1 MRVDIKNIASFLL
14 DKYLFILFVVGLITL
29 ISGLGLNNFKLDAS
43 SDALVLEN
51 DESLKVYRETE
62 DEFGDSSFL
71 IITYEP
77 KKELFSDYSISR
89 IANLEQDLKKID
101 GVDSVLSLLDAPIFF
116 QPKVGL
122 SEVSDNLKNLSDD
135 EVNLSLAKDE
145 IIKNPIYKELII
157 SEDGN
162 ITAMQVVLK
171 GNKEYNQLI
180 NDRYDAL
187 EKLDSNEPL
196 TTKRKNELQNKLETI
211 NSRISELNNQES
223 DFNKLLISEIRQ
235 TLNKY
240 KDEATIY
247 LGGPSMIATDMMD
260 YIESDLVI
268 FGTAVAVI
276 FALMLYL
283 FFGSLWYVLL
293 PLMNAFLAT
302 FITAGFLGFMDWKI
316 SVVSSNFIALLLILT
331 ISLTVHLLVKINEI
345 IKSGDTK
352 NISGVNFRETDLK
365 TAIEEG
371 YVQMLAP
378 CFFAALTT
386 AVAFLSL
393 TFGELKPVIEFG
405 KMMAFG
411 ISIAFILTFTFLPC
425 TIYLIS
431 RFNTKDFLSLHKI
444 TTSLLNFS
452 NNNKTLITTSFVL
465 VFLIFSFGISKLE
478 VENRFIDYFDKDT
491 EIYKGMYEIDS
502 KLGGTATLD
511 IIISEPAESDIPEK
525 SKVENIKT
533 NLTVIANDFSFDDLF
548 EDDLFEDISSD
559 ASGYWWNTYSL
570 KTLEEIHDY
579 LDSIPEI
586 GKVLSVASGIKLA
599 REINDGEDLNDLELA
614 LLRSVLPEDIRET
627 LLYSYINKD
636 DSVVRI
642 STRVNESAANLNRN
656 ELLEKIN
663 YDLQNQFNLK
673 PDQYEITG
681 LAVLY
686 NNMLQSLFK
695 SQIGS
700 LLIVFAVISIML
712 LLIFKS
718 FKVMIIGLIP
728 NIFVASSVMGLLGLL
743 RIPLDI
749 MTITVAAI
757 SVGMAVDN
765 TIHYIYRYKK
775 ELKKTN
781 SVEQALANA
790 HTTTGRAIFYTATTI
805 AAGFCILS
813 LSNFFPTVL
822 FGLFTSLAM
831 VLAFITSLTV
841 LPNLLVKYKVFQ

>member
-1 MRVDIKNIASFLL
+1 MRIDLNKLAKQLL
-14 DKYLFILFVVGLITL
+14 HKYLVILFIVFVVTV
-29 ISGLGLNNFKLDAS
+29 ISGFGLTNFKLDAS

-51 DESLKVYRETE
+51 DESLKAYREAE

-77 KKELFSDYSISR
+77 NQELFSDYSINI
-89 IANLEQDLKKID
+89 IANLENDLKNID

-122 SEVSDNLKNLSDD
+122 TQVADNLKDLTFEDINL
-135 EVNLSLAKDE
+135 ELAKDE
-145 IIKNPIYKELII
+145 IINNPIYKELII
-157 SEDGN
+157 SNDGSV
-162 ITAMQVVLK
+162 TAMQVVLR
-171 GNKEYNQLI
+171 GNDEYDLLIKE
-180 NDRYDAL
+180 RYEL
-187 EKLDSNEPL
+187 LDILSSKEPL
-196 TTKRKNELQNKLETI
+196 SNDVKVNLQKRLIEINKRV
-211 NSRISELNNQES
+211 SMLNNQES
-223 DFNKLLISEIRQ
+223 DFNKQLISNIR
-235 TLNKY
+235 NVISKY

-247 LGGPSMIATDMMD
+247 LGGPSMIATDMMQ

-268 FGTAVAVI
+268 FGSAVALI
-276 FALMLYL
+276 FALMLFI
-283 FFGSLWYVLL
+283 FFGSLWFVLL

-302 FITAGFLGFMDWKI
+302 FITAGFLGYMDWKI

-331 ISLTVHLLVKINEI
+331 ISLTVHLLVKINELNKQTNFKDAI
-345 IKSGDTK
+345 IQ
-352 NISGVNFRETDLK
+352 
-365 TAIEEG
+365 G
-371 YVQMLAP
+371 YDQMFAP

-393 TFGELKPVIEFG
+393 TFGDLKPVIEFG

-411 ISIAFILTFTFLPC
+411 ISIAFMLTFTFLPC
-425 TIYLIS
+425 ALYFINQS
-431 RFNTKDFLSLHKI
+431 NTKDYLSLHKV
-444 TTSLLNFS
+444 TQTLLNFS
-452 NNNKTLITTSFVL
+452 QNNRQFITFSFLTL
-465 VFLIFSFGISKLE
+465 FSILCFGISKLE
-478 VENRFIDYFDKDT
+478 VENRFIDYFDKET

-511 IIISEPAESDIPEK
+511 IIISQPDDSFESIEIQDE
-525 SKVENIKT
+525 
-533 NLTVIANDFSFDDLF
+533 FF
-548 EDDLFEDISSD
+548 EDDLFEDETSE
-559 ASGYWWNTYSL
+559 AAGYWWNIYSL
-570 KTLEEIHDY
+570 NELEKIHDY

-586 GKVLSVASGIKLA
+586 GKVLSVASGVKLA
-599 REINDGEDLNDLELA
+599 RQINDGEDLNDLELA
-614 LLRSVLPEDIRET
+614 LLRSVLPEDIRES

-642 STRVNESAANLNRN
+642 STRVNESASNLNRN
-656 ELLEKIN
+656 DLLNMIDNK
-663 YDLQNQFNLK
+663 LQTEFNLD
-673 PDQYEITG
+673 PSQYEMTG

-700 LLIVFAVISIML
+700 LLIVFAVISLML
-712 LLIFKS
+712 FLIFKS
-718 FKVMIIGLIP
+718 IKIMIIGLIP

-743 RIPLDI
+743 NIPLDI

-775 ELKKTN
+775 ELKVTN
-781 SVEQALANA
+781 SAQNALKNA
-790 HTTTGRAIFYTATTI
+790 HATTGRAIFYTASTI

-813 LSNFFPTVL
+813 LSNFFPTIL
-822 FGLFTSLAM
+822 FGLFTSIAM
-831 VLAFITSLTV
+831 ILAFVSSLTL

>member
-1 MRVDIKNIASFLL
+1 MRIDLKNIGNFLL
-14 DKYLFILFVVGLITL
+14 DRYLLILLLVFTLTIITSVGL
-29 ISGLGLNNFKLDAS
+29 SNFKLDAS
-43 SDALVLEN
+43 SDALVLES
-51 DESLKVYRETE
+51 DESLKTYREAE

-71 IITYEP
+71 IVTYEP
-77 KKELFSDYSISR
+77 KNELFSEYSLKKISQ
-89 IANLEQDLKKID
+89 LESDLKNID
-101 GVDSVLSLLDAPIFF
+101 GVDSVLSILDAPIFF
-116 QPKVGL
+116 QPRVGL
-122 SEVSDNLKNLSDD
+122 SEVSDNLKNLTDP
-135 EVNLSLAKDE
+135 EVDLNLAKEE
-145 IIKNPIYKELII
+145 IINNPIYKELII
-157 SEDGN
+157 SNDGKT
-162 ITAMQVVLK
+162 TAMQVVLK

-180 NDRYDAL
+180 NSRYEIL
-187 EKLDSNEPL
+187 EKLDSREPL
-196 TTKRKNELQNKLETI
+196 TSKTTNQLQNDLENI
-211 NSRISELNNQES
+211 NTRISEINNQES
-223 DFNKLLISEIRQ
+223 EFNKLLIAEIRQ
-235 TLNKY
+235 TLDIY
-240 KDEATIY
+240 RDEATIY
-247 LGGPSMIATDMMD
+247 LGGPSMIATDMME

-268 FGTAVAVI
+268 FGTAVALI

-293 PLMNAFLAT
+293 PLLNAFLAT

-345 IKSGDTK
+345 KKEK
-352 NISGVNFRETDLK
+352 NLRN
-365 TAIEEG
+365 AIVEG
-371 YVQMLAP
+371 YGQMFAP

-425 TIYLIS
+425 AIYLVSKIK
-431 RFNTKDFLSLHKI
+431 TKDYLSLHKI
-444 TTSLLNFS
+444 TSWILDFS
-452 NNNKTLITTSFVL
+452 NNNKIIIGSSFIII
-465 VFLIFSFGISKLE
+465 FIIFSYGVSKLE
-478 VENRFIDYFDKDT
+478 VENRFIDYFDNET
-491 EIYKGMYEIDS
+491 EIYQGMYEIDS

-511 IIISEPAESDIPEK
+511 IIISEPTESDIPEK
-525 SKVENIKT
+525 SKMQNIAT
-533 NLTVIANDFSFDDLF
+533 NVAVIANDFSFDDLF
-548 EDDLFEDISSD
+548 EDDLFEDMTSD

-570 KTLEEIHDY
+570 KTLEDIHDY

-642 STRVNESAANLNRN
+642 STRVNESSANLNRN

-663 YDLQNQFNLK
+663 YDLQNEFNLK

-686 NNMLQSLFK
+686 NNMLQSLFQ

-718 FKVMIIGLIP
+718 FKVMVIGLIP

-743 RIPLDI
+743 KIPLDI

-775 ELKKTN
+775 ELKKTD
-781 SVEQALANA
+781 SVEKALGNA

>member
-1 MRVDIKNIASFLL
+1 MRIDLNKLAKQLL
-14 DKYLFILFVVGLITL
+14 HKYLVILFIVFVVTV
-29 ISGLGLNNFKLDAS
+29 ISGFGLTNFKLDAS

-51 DESLKVYRETE
+51 DESLKAYREAE

-77 KKELFSDYSISR
+77 NQELFSDYSINR
-89 IANLEQDLKKID
+89 IANLENDLKNID

-122 SEVSDNLKNLSDD
+122 TQVADNLKDLTFEDINL
-135 EVNLSLAKDE
+135 ELAKDE
-145 IIKNPIYKELII
+145 IINNPIYKELII
-157 SEDGN
+157 SNDGSV
-162 ITAMQVVLK
+162 TAMQVVLR
-171 GNKEYNQLI
+171 GNDEYDLLIKE
-180 NDRYDAL
+180 RYEL
-187 EKLDSNEPL
+187 LDILSSKEPL
-196 TTKRKNELQNKLETI
+196 SNDVKVNLQKRLIEINKRV
-211 NSRISELNNQES
+211 SMLNNQES
-223 DFNKLLISEIRQ
+223 DFNKQLISNIR
-235 TLNKY
+235 NVISKY

-247 LGGPSMIATDMMD
+247 LGGPSMIATDMMQ

-268 FGTAVAVI
+268 FGSAVALI
-276 FALMLYL
+276 FALMLFI
-283 FFGSLWYVLL
+283 FFGSLWFVLL

-302 FITAGFLGFMDWKI
+302 FITAGFLGYMDWKI

-331 ISLTVHLLVKINEI
+331 ISLTVHLLVKINELNKQTNFKDAI
-345 IKSGDTK
+345 IQ
-352 NISGVNFRETDLK
+352 
-365 TAIEEG
+365 G
-371 YVQMLAP
+371 YDQMFAP

-393 TFGELKPVIEFG
+393 TFGDLKPVIEFG

-411 ISIAFILTFTFLPC
+411 ISIAFMLTFTFLPC
-425 TIYLIS
+425 ALYFINQS
-431 RFNTKDFLSLHKI
+431 NTKDYLSLHKV
-444 TTSLLNFS
+444 TQTLLNFS
-452 NNNKTLITTSFVL
+452 QNNRQFITFSFLTL
-465 VFLIFSFGISKLE
+465 FSILCFGISKLE
-478 VENRFIDYFDKDT
+478 VENRFIDYFDEET

-511 IIISEPAESDIPEK
+511 IIISQPDDSFESIEIQDE
-525 SKVENIKT
+525 
-533 NLTVIANDFSFDDLF
+533 FF
-548 EDDLFEDISSD
+548 EDDLFEDETSE
-559 ASGYWWNTYSL
+559 AAGYWWNIYSL
-570 KTLEEIHDY
+570 NELEKIHDY

-586 GKVLSVASGIKLA
+586 GKVLSVASGVKLA
-599 REINDGEDLNDLELA
+599 RQINDGEDLNDLELA
-614 LLRSVLPEDIRET
+614 LLRSVLPEDIRES

-642 STRVNESAANLNRN
+642 STRVNESASNLNRN
-656 ELLEKIN
+656 DLLNMIDNK
-663 YDLQNQFNLK
+663 LQTEFNLD
-673 PDQYEITG
+673 PSQYEMTG

-700 LLIVFAVISIML
+700 LLIVFAVISLML
-712 LLIFKS
+712 FLIFKS
-718 FKVMIIGLIP
+718 IKIMIIGLIP

-743 RIPLDI
+743 NIPLDI

-775 ELKKTN
+775 ELKVTN
-781 SVEQALANA
+781 SAQNALKNA
-790 HTTTGRAIFYTATTI
+790 HATTGRAIFYTASTI

-813 LSNFFPTVL
+813 LSNFFPTIL
-822 FGLFTSLAM
+822 FGLFTSIAM
-831 VLAFITSLTV
+831 ILAFVSSLTL

>member
-14 DKYLFILFVVGLITL
+14 DKYLFILFFVGLITL

-157 SEDGN
+157 SKDGN

>member
-1 MRVDIKNIASFLL
+1 MRIDLNKLAKQLL
-14 DKYLFILFVVGLITL
+14 HKYLVILFIVFVVTV
-29 ISGLGLNNFKLDAS
+29 ISGFGLTNFKLDAS

-51 DESLKVYRETE
+51 DESLKAYREAE

-77 KKELFSDYSISR
+77 NQELFSDYSINR
-89 IANLEQDLKKID
+89 IANLENDLKNID

-122 SEVSDNLKNLSDD
+122 TQVADNLKDLTFEDINL
-135 EVNLSLAKDE
+135 ELAKDE
-145 IIKNPIYKELII
+145 IINNPIYKELII
-157 SEDGN
+157 SNDGSV
-162 ITAMQVVLK
+162 TAMQVVLR
-171 GNKEYNQLI
+171 GNDEYDLLIKE
-180 NDRYDAL
+180 RYEL
-187 EKLDSNEPL
+187 LDILSSKEPL
-196 TTKRKNELQNKLETI
+196 SNDVKVNLQKRLIEINKRVST
-211 NSRISELNNQES
+211 LNNQES
-223 DFNKLLISEIRQ
+223 DFNKQLISNIR
-235 TLNKY
+235 NVISKY

-247 LGGPSMIATDMMD
+247 LGGPSMIATDMMQ

-268 FGTAVAVI
+268 FGSAVALI
-276 FALMLYL
+276 FALMLFI
-283 FFGSLWYVLL
+283 FFGSLWFVLL

-302 FITAGFLGFMDWKI
+302 FITAGFLGYMDWKI

-331 ISLTVHLLVKINEI
+331 ISLTVHLLVKINELNKQTNFKDAI
-345 IKSGDTK
+345 IQ
-352 NISGVNFRETDLK
+352 
-365 TAIEEG
+365 G
-371 YVQMLAP
+371 YDQMFAP

-393 TFGELKPVIEFG
+393 TFGDLKPVIEFG

-411 ISIAFILTFTFLPC
+411 ISIAFMLTFTFLPC
-425 TIYLIS
+425 ALYFIKQS
-431 RFNTKDFLSLHKI
+431 NTKDYLSLHKV
-444 TTSLLNFS
+444 TQTLLNFS
-452 NNNKTLITTSFVL
+452 QNNRQFITFSFLTL
-465 VFLIFSFGISKLE
+465 FSILCFGISKLE
-478 VENRFIDYFDKDT
+478 VENRFIDYFDKET

-511 IIISEPAESDIPEK
+511 IIISQPDDSFESIEIQDE
-525 SKVENIKT
+525 
-533 NLTVIANDFSFDDLF
+533 FF
-548 EDDLFEDISSD
+548 EDDLFEDETSE
-559 ASGYWWNTYSL
+559 AAGYWWNIYSL
-570 KTLEEIHDY
+570 NELEKIHDY

-586 GKVLSVASGIKLA
+586 GKVLSVASGVKLA
-599 REINDGEDLNDLELA
+599 RQINDGEDLNDLELA
-614 LLRSVLPEDIRET
+614 LLRSVLPEDIRES

-642 STRVNESAANLNRN
+642 STRVNESASNLNRN
-656 ELLEKIN
+656 DLLKMIDN
-663 YDLQNQFNLK
+663 KLQTEFNLD
-673 PDQYEITG
+673 PSQYEMTG

-700 LLIVFAVISIML
+700 LLIVFAVISLML
-712 LLIFKS
+712 FLIFKS
-718 FKVMIIGLIP
+718 IKIMIIGLIP

-743 RIPLDI
+743 NIPLDI

-775 ELKKTN
+775 ELKVTN
-781 SVEQALANA
+781 SAENALKNA
-790 HTTTGRAIFYTATTI
+790 HATTGRAIFYTASTI

-813 LSNFFPTVL
+813 LSNFFPTIL
-822 FGLFTSLAM
+822 FGLFTSIAM
-831 VLAFITSLTV
+831 ILAFVSSLTL

>member
-1 MRVDIKNIASFLL
+1 MRIDLKNIGNFLL
-14 DKYLFILFVVGLITL
+14 DKYLLILSIVFVLTIITSVGL
-29 ISGLGLNNFKLDAS
+29 SNFKLDAS

-51 DESLKVYRETE
+51 DESLKTYREAE
-62 DEFGDSSFL
+62 EEFGDSSFL
-71 IITYEP
+71 IVTYEP
-77 KKELFSDYSISR
+77 KNELFSEYSLKKISE
-89 IANLEQDLKKID
+89 LESDLKNID
-101 GVDSVLSLLDAPIFF
+101 GVDSVLSILDAPIFF
-116 QPKVGL
+116 QPRVGL
-122 SEVSDNLKNLSDD
+122 SEVSDNLKNLTDSGVDL
-135 EVNLSLAKDE
+135 NLAKEE
-145 IIKNPIYKELII
+145 IINNPIYKELII
-157 SEDGN
+157 SSDGRV
-162 ITAMQVVLK
+162 TAMQVVLK
-171 GNKEYNQLI
+171 GNDEYNKLI
-180 NDRYDAL
+180 NLRYEILD
-187 EKLDSNEPL
+187 KLDSREPL
-196 TTKRKNELQNKLETI
+196 TSKTINQLQNDLENI
-211 NSRISELNNQES
+211 NTRISEINNQES
-223 DFNKLLISEIRQ
+223 EFNKLLIAEIRQ
-235 TLNKY
+235 TLDIY
-240 KDEATIY
+240 RDEATIY

-283 FFGSLWYVLL
+283 FFGSMWYVLL
-293 PLMNAFLAT
+293 PLLNAFLAT

-345 IKSGDTK
+345 KKEK
-352 NISGVNFRETDLK
+352 NLRN
-365 TAIEEG
+365 AIVEG
-371 YVQMLAP
+371 YGQMFAP

-411 ISIAFILTFTFLPC
+411 ISIAYILTFTFLPC
-425 TIYLIS
+425 AIYLVSKIK
-431 RFNTKDFLSLHKI
+431 TKDYLSLHRI
-444 TTSLLNFS
+444 TSWILDFS
-452 NNNKTLITTSFVL
+452 NNNKIIIGSSFIII
-465 VFLIFSFGISKLE
+465 FIIFSYGVSKLE
-478 VENRFIDYFDKDT
+478 VENRFIDYFDKET
-491 EIYKGMYEIDS
+491 EIYQGMYEIDS

-511 IIISEPAESDIPEK
+511 IIISEPIESDIPEK
-525 SKVENIKT
+525 SKMQNIAT
-533 NLTVIANDFSFDDLF
+533 NVAVIANDFSFDDLF
-548 EDDLFEDISSD
+548 ENDLFEDMTSD

-570 KTLEEIHDY
+570 KTLEDIHDY

-642 STRVNESAANLNRN
+642 STRVNESSTNLNRN

-663 YDLQNQFNLK
+663 YDLQNEFNLK

-686 NNMLQSLFK
+686 NNMLQSLFQ

-718 FKVMIIGLIP
+718 FKVMVIGLIP

-743 RIPLDI
+743 KIPLDI

-781 SVEQALANA
+781 SVEKALENA

>member
-1 MRVDIKNIASFLL
+1 MRIDLKNIGNFLL
-14 DKYLFILFVVGLITL
+14 DKYLLILSLVFVLTIITSVGL
-29 ISGLGLNNFKLDAS
+29 SNFKLDAS
-43 SDALVLEN
+43 SDALVLES
-51 DESLKVYRETE
+51 DESLKTYREVE
-62 DEFGDSSFL
+62 EEFGDSSFL
-71 IITYEP
+71 IVTYEP
-77 KKELFSDYSISR
+77 KNELFSEYSLKKI
-89 IANLEQDLKKID
+89 LELESDLKNID
-101 GVDSVLSLLDAPIFF
+101 GVDSVLSILDAPIFF
-116 QPKVGL
+116 QPRVGL
-122 SEVSDNLKNLSDD
+122 SEVSDNLKNLTDAGVD
-135 EVNLSLAKDE
+135 LNLAKEE
-145 IIKNPIYKELII
+145 IINNPIYKELII
-157 SEDGN
+157 SSDGRV
-162 ITAMQVVLK
+162 TAMQVVLK
-171 GNKEYNQLI
+171 GNDEYNKLI
-180 NDRYDAL
+180 NLRYEILD
-187 EKLDSNEPL
+187 KLDSREPL
-196 TTKRKNELQNKLETI
+196 TSKTINQLQNDLENIKT
-211 NSRISELNNQES
+211 RISEINNQES
-223 DFNKLLISEIRQ
+223 EFNKLLIAEIRQ
-235 TLNKY
+235 TLDIY
-240 KDEATIY
+240 RDEATIY

-260 YIESDLVI
+260 YIESDLII

-283 FFGSLWYVLL
+283 FFGSMWYVLL
-293 PLMNAFLAT
+293 PLLNAFLAT

-345 IKSGDTK
+345 KKEK
-352 NISGVNFRETDLK
+352 NLRN
-365 TAIEEG
+365 AIVEG
-371 YVQMLAP
+371 YGQMFAP

-425 TIYLIS
+425 AIYLVSKIK
-431 RFNTKDFLSLHKI
+431 TKDYLSLHRI
-444 TTSLLNFS
+444 TSWILDFS
-452 NNNKTLITTSFVL
+452 NNNKTIIGSSFIII
-465 VFLIFSFGISKLE
+465 FIIFSYGVSKLE
-478 VENRFIDYFDKDT
+478 VENRFIDYFDKET
-491 EIYKGMYEIDS
+491 EIYQGMYEIDS

-511 IIISEPAESDIPEK
+511 IIISEPIESDIPEK
-525 SKVENIKT
+525 SKMQNIAT
-533 NLTVIANDFSFDDLF
+533 NVAVIANDFSFDDLF
-548 EDDLFEDISSD
+548 EDDLFEDMTSD

-570 KTLEEIHDY
+570 KILEDIHDY

-642 STRVNESAANLNRN
+642 STRVNESSTNLNRN

-663 YDLQNQFNLK
+663 YDLQNEFNLK

-686 NNMLQSLFK
+686 NNMLQSLFQ

-718 FKVMIIGLIP
+718 FKVMVIGLIP
-728 NIFVASSVMGLLGLL
+728 NIFVASSVMGLLGILK
-743 RIPLDI
+743 IPLDI

-781 SVEQALANA
+781 SVEKALENA